1 MIPREMLSETFLRMI
16 RRASSDLDVD
26 RLRSEVEQFCR
37 KHTDLTT
44 RQKGLRMIAATAR
57 RAAAVG
63 AAASLPPGWL
73 AFAATAS
80 ELSALLVM
88 QSRLI
93 VGLHL
98 LYGGEPDPDERA
110 LEILAGLASGAGIH
124 VGRRLTTR
132 AAEEAATRLIVR
144 MAGREVTHI
153 VPVFGAVAAGTLN
166 YWAVRGVGRA
176 ALSRVERL
184 YGPPEVPG
192 KGPVLDV
199 GGVIA

>member
-1 MIPREMLSETFLRMI
+1 MILSETFLRMV
-16 RRASSDLDVD
+16 RRASSDLDMD
-26 RLRSEVEQFCR
+26 RVRAEVARFSHR
-37 KHTDLTT
+37 HRDLPT
-44 RQKGLRMIAATAR
+44 RQKGLRMIASTAR

-73 AFAATAS
+73 AFAATAP

-110 LEILAGLASGAGIH
+110 LEVLAGLAAGAGIS
-124 VGRRLTTR
+124 VSRRLTAR
-132 AAEEAATRLIVR
+132 AAEEVASRLLLR
-144 MAGREVTHI
+144 LAGREATHV
-153 VPVFGAVAAGTLN
+153 VPVLGALAAGTMN

-176 ALSRVERL
+176 ALARVERL

-192 KGPVLDV
+192 RGPVLEV
-199 GGVIA
+199 GGSIA

>member
-1 MIPREMLSETFLRMI
+1 MLSETFLRMI
-16 RRASSDLDVD
+16 RRASSDLDMD
-26 RLRSEVEQFCR
+26 RIRSEVDQFCR
-37 KHTDLTT
+37 KHPELAT
-44 RQKGLRMIAATAR
+44 RQKALKMIGATAR

-63 AAASLPPGWL
+63 AVASLPPGWL
-73 AFAATAS
+73 AFAATAP

-110 LEILAGLASGAGIH
+110 LEVLAGLASGAGIQ

-132 AAEEAATRLIVR
+132 AAEEVAKRLVVR
-144 MAGREVTHI
+144 LAGREATHF
-153 VPVFGAVAAGTLN
+153 VPVLGAVAAGALN
-166 YWAVRGVGRA
+166 YWVVRGVGRA
-176 ALSRVERL
+176 ALRRVERI

-192 KGPVLDV
+192 KGPVV
-199 GGVIA
+199 EIGGVIA

>member
-1 MIPREMLSETFLRMI
+1 MILSETFLRMV
-16 RRASSDLDVD
+16 RRASSDLDMD
-26 RLRSEVEQFCR
+26 RLRTEVERFSHR
-37 KHTDLTT
+37 HRDLPT
-44 RQKGLRMIAATAR
+44 RQKGLRMIASTAR

-73 AFAATAS
+73 AFAAAGP

-98 LYGGEPDPDERA
+98 LYGGEPEPDERA
-110 LEILAGLASGAGIH
+110 LEVLAGLAAGAGIS
-124 VGRRLTTR
+124 VSRRLTAR
-132 AAEEAATRLIVR
+132 AAEEVAGRLLLKL
-144 MAGREVTHI
+144 AGREAAHV
-153 VPVFGAVAAGTLN
+153 VPVLGALAAGTMN

-176 ALSRVERL
+176 ALARVERL

-192 KGPVLDV
+192 RGPVLEV
-199 GGVIA
+199 GGSIA

>member
-1 MIPREMLSETFLRMI
+1 MILSETFLRMV
-16 RRASSDLDVD
+16 RRATSDLDVD
-26 RLRSEVEQFCR
+26 RLRSDVERFCQ

-44 RQKGLRMIAATAR
+44 RQKGFRMIAATAR

-73 AFAATAS
+73 AFAATAP
-80 ELSALLVM
+80 ELTALLVM

-93 VGLHL
+93 LSLHL
-98 LYGGEPDPDERA
+98 LYGGEPAPDERA
-110 LEILAGLASGAGIH
+110 LEVLAGLASGAGIQ

-132 AAEEAATRLIVR
+132 AAEELATRLIVR
-144 MAGREVTHI
+144 LAGREATHV
-153 VPVFGAVAAGTLN
+153 VPILGAVAAGTLN

-176 ALSRVERL
+176 ALARVERL
-184 YGPPEVPG
+184 YGPPEVHG
-192 KGPVLDV
+192 KGPVLEV

>member
-1 MIPREMLSETFLRMI
+1 MLSETFLRMI

-26 RLRSEVEQFCR
+26 RIRSEVEHLSR
-37 KHTDLTT
+37 KHPDLTT
-44 RQKGLRMIAATAR
+44 KQKGLRMIGATAR

-73 AFAATAS
+73 ALAAAGP

-98 LYGGEPDPDERA
+98 LYGGEPDPDERS
-110 LEILAGLASGAGIH
+110 LEVLAGLASGAGIQ

-132 AAEEAATRLIVR
+132 AAEELAGRLVVR
-144 MAGREVTHI
+144 LAGREATHL
-153 VPVFGAVAAGTLN
+153 VPLLGAVAAGTLN
-166 YWAVRGVGRA
+166 YWAVRGVGKA
-176 ALSRVERL
+176 ALRRVERL

-192 KGPVLDV
+192 KGPVV
-199 GGVIA
+199 EIGGVIA

>member
-1 MIPREMLSETFLRMI
+1 MILSETFLRMV
-16 RRASSDLDVD
+16 RRASSDLDMD
-26 RLRSEVEQFCR
+26 RVRAEVARFSHR
-37 KHTDLTT
+37 HRDLPT
-44 RQKGLRMIAATAR
+44 RQKGLRMIASTAR

-73 AFAATAS
+73 AFAATAP

-110 LEILAGLASGAGIH
+110 LEVLAGLAAGAGIS
-124 VGRRLTTR
+124 VSRRLTAR
-132 AAEEAATRLIVR
+132 AAEEVASRRLLR
-144 MAGREVTHI
+144 LAGREATHV
-153 VPVFGAVAAGTLN
+153 VPVLGALAAGTMN

-176 ALSRVERL
+176 ALARVERL

-192 KGPVLDV
+192 RGPVLEV
-199 GGVIA
+199 GGSIA